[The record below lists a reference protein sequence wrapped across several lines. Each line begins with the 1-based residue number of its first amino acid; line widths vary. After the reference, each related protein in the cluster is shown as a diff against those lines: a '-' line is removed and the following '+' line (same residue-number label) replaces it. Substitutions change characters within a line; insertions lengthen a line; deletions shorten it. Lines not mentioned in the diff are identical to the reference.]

1 MPKLTPE
8 QLRKKRDAARADL
21 YLQESAFAGRVLVH
35 MGTCGVAAGAQN
47 VLAAVR
53 DELEKRGI
61 TNIKVVTTGCA
72 GFCSREPMM
81 TVEMRHSAP
90 VKYGDLNPEKTR
102 RIVAEHIADGHMVA
116 EWVIGIGAERALG
129 ESPAETMALAPSE
142 TARQVPRISE
152 LAFFNKQAL
161 VVLRNKAIIDPE
173 RIEDYMARDGYAA
186 LEKVL
191 TALTPE
197 KVIEEITSSGLRGR
211 GGAGFPTGIKW
222 RACRGEKKTPK
233 YIIGNCDEGDPGA
246 YMDRSLLESDP
257 HAVIEGMTVAAYA
270 IGALRGYVYVRSE
283 YPLAIQRLQGAI
295 TQARENG
302 LLGENILGSDFD
314 FDMEIRQGSGAFV
327 CGEETSLIHSIEGE
341 SPEPRQRPPFPA
353 QVGLW
358 GCPTVINNVE
368 TLANVPV
375 IITCG
380 AEWFSG
386 IGTTSS
392 KGTKI
397 FSLVG
402 KINNT
407 GLIEVPMGITLR
419 EIIYDIGGGIPG
431 NKRFKAVQT
440 GGPSGGC
447 IPSSLMGL
455 PIDYESLKEAGSIMG
470 SGGMIVMDEDTCMV
484 DVAKFFVQF
493 TNDESCG
500 KCSACREGSGA
511 LLEVLTRISDGE
523 GREGDLE
530 FLEELG
536 QAIKDASMCGLG
548 QTLPNPVLSALR
560 HFREEFEAHIKNK
573 RCPAVVCRGIIS
585 SPCQFLCPLDTDV
598 PAYLTLTA
606 QGRYKEALEVIRR
619 TNPLP
624 LICGRVCMGHC
635 EARCRAAETGG
646 PISVKEI
653 KRFLSDWELKTGG
666 LPPAEPFNK
675 KYDEKVAIIGS
686 GPAGLTAGYA
696 LAQRGYEVT
705 VFEALPVAGGML
717 AVGIPEYRLPR
728 ELLQMEIDAIAR
740 SGVAIKT
747 NSPVRKIE
755 TLLAE
760 GYKAVLIAVGAH
772 KNRKMG
778 IPGEET
784 GGVVDPIAFLR
795 RVSLR
800 ESLPSLGHR
809 VGVVGGGSTAIDA
822 ARTALR
828 LGAQEVTILYRRT
841 RVEMP
846 AAEVEVEAALEEGVK
861 IEFLVAP
868 TRVFST
874 DGKLTAVELTRMKL
888 GEPDITGRRR
898 PIPVGGSQFI
908 VELDALIPAISQDPE
923 LSFLA
928 DGRGIDI
935 SKGTV
940 GIDSETFM
948 TARPGV
954 FACGDA
960 VTGAAD
966 VTTAM
971 STAKIAASFIHKYLR
986 REKLVREYAPTRPSV
1001 RVAPIAVP
1009 EEETAQATRAEMLR
1023 LPAKQRKDSFAEVEL
1038 GLAEEAA
1045 VLEARRCLRCDWEL
1059 QKRLRLI
1066 EAEALGQG
1074 KEAGSVQGVAPRA

>member
-1 MPKLTPE
+1 MAKLTIE
-8 QLRKKRDAARADL
+8 ELRKKRDAARAEL
-21 YLQESAFAGRVLVH
+21 SLEQGPFTGRILVH

-47 VLAAVR
+47 VLAALR
-53 DELEKRGI
+53 DELTKRGI

-72 GFCSREPMM
+72 GSCSREPMM
-81 TVEMRHSAP
+81 TVEMRHSPP
-90 VKYGDLNPEKTR
+90 VKYGDLSPEKVR
-102 RIVAEHIADGHMVA
+102 RIVAEQVTAGNVVA
-116 EWVIGIGAERALG
+116 EYAICGGSETARG
-129 ESPAETMALAPSE
+129 ESAIERLPLAPSE
-142 TARQVPRISE
+142 IPRQIPLVSD
-152 LAFFNKQAL
+152 LAFFSKQAL

-173 RIEDYMARDGYAA
+173 KIEDYIAMDGYVA

-197 KVIEEITSSGLRGR
+197 NVIEEITRSGLRGR
-211 GGAGFPTGIKW
+211 GGAGFPTGVKW
-222 RACRGEKKTPK
+222 RVCRGEQKTPK

-246 YMDRSLLESDP
+246 FMDRSLLESDP
-257 HAVIEGMTVAAYA
+257 HSVIEGMTIAGYA
-270 IGALRGYVYVRSE
+270 IGASRGYVYMRTE
-283 YPLAIQRLQGAI
+283 YPLAIRCLQEAI
-295 TQARENG
+295 TQAREYG
-302 LLGENILGSDFD
+302 LLGEKILGSELDFD
-314 FDMEIRQGSGAFV
+314 IEIREGSGAFV
-327 CGEETSLIHSIEGE
+327 CGEETSLIHSIEGK

-368 TLANVPV
+368 TLANVPF
-375 IITCG
+375 IIHRG
-380 AEWFSG
+380 AELYSR
-386 IGTTSS
+386 IGTATS

-419 EIIYDIGGGIPG
+419 QIIYEIGGGIPG

-447 IPSSLMGL
+447 IPSSLIDL

-500 KCSACREGSGA
+500 KCSACREGSDA
-511 LLEVLTRISDGE
+511 LLEVLTRVSDGE

-560 HFREEFEAHIKNK
+560 HFREEFEAHLKYK

-585 SPCQFLCPLDTDV
+585 SPCQFLCPLGTDV

-624 LICGRVCMGHC
+624 LICGRVCMAHC
-635 EARCRAAETGG
+635 ETRCRATETGG

-653 KRFLSDWELKTGG
+653 KRFLSDWEHKTGG
-666 LPPAEPFNK
+666 LPPAEPFKK
-675 KYDEKVAIIGS
+675 KYDEKVAILGS
-686 GPAGLTAGYA
+686 GPAGLTAGHS
-696 LAQRGYEVT
+696 LAQMGYEVT
-705 VFEALPVAGGML
+705 IFEALPVAGGML

-728 ELLQMEIDAIAR
+728 KLLQMEIDAIAR
-740 SGVAIKT
+740 SGVAIRT
-747 NSPVRKIE
+747 NSPVKEIH
-755 TLLAE
+755 TLLAN
-760 GYKAVLIAVGAH
+760 GYQAVLIAVGAH

-778 IPGEET
+778 IPGEEAQ
-784 GGVVDPIAFLR
+784 GVVDPITLLR
-795 RVSLR
+795 RVSLK
-800 ESLPSLGHR
+800 EPVPPLGDK
-809 VGVVGGGSTAIDA
+809 VGVIGGGNAAIDA

-828 LGAQEVTILYRRT
+828 LGARQVTILYRRT
-841 RVEMP
+841 RAEMP
-846 AAEVEVEAALEEGVK
+846 AAEREVEAALQEGVK

-868 TRVFST
+868 TRVISAN
-874 DGKLTAVELTRMKL
+874 GKLTAVELMRMKL
-888 GEPDITGRRR
+888 GEPDISGRRW
-898 PIPVGGSQFI
+898 PIPVKGSEFTR
-908 VELDALIPAISQDPE
+908 EFDSLIPAISQDPE

-928 DGRGIDI
+928 EGRGIDV

-940 GIDSETFM
+940 GVDSGTFM

-986 REKLVREYAPTRPSV
+986 GEKLLREYAPTRPSV
-1001 RVAPIAVP
+1001 LVAPIAVS
-1009 EEETAQATRAEMLR
+1009 EEETAQATRAEIPR
-1023 LPAKQRKDSFAEVEL
+1023 LPAEQRRDTFAEVEL
-1038 GLAEEAA
+1038 GLAEEA
-1045 VLEARRCLRCDWEL
+1045 VVREARRCLRCDWEL
-1059 QKRLRLI
+1059 QKRLRL

-1074 KEAGSVQGVAPRA
+1074 KEAEGVQEVAPRA